1 MIEYAVLLHLKRS
14 SEHQVRQQSDQT
26 NGAIHSS
33 PSKRLLNINNEE
45 DNKVSEDSN
54 VGVSF
59 IKMKNDTMVHQKM
72 TFLNKSNRIDNI
84 ALIFFNFAF
93 TLFNCFYWI
102 YYLFF

>member
-1 MIEYAVLLHLKRS
+1 MS
-14 SEHQVRQQSDQT
+14 ND
-26 NGAIHSS
+26 
-33 PSKRLLNINNEE
+33 E

-54 VGVSF
+54 VRVSF
-59 IKMKNDTMVHQKM
+59 IKMKNDTLVHQKM

-84 ALIFFNFAF
+84 ALIFFNLAF